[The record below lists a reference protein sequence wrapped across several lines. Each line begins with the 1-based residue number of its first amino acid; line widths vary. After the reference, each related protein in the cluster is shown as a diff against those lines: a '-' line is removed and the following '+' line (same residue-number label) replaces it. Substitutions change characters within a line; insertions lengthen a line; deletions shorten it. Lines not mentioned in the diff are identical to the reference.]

1 MEGQRFATARTAA
14 AGVAQKR
21 ASSVVDGRAA
31 AIATLLV
38 LAGIAWLASGI
49 RMAGMD
55 SGPGSDPGS
64 LGFFSSTWVVMMAAM
79 MLPSIAPALLAHR
92 EHQRRASGGR
102 ETWASTRFVIGYLAV
117 WGLAGLA
124 GYAVLEAGRSLD
136 GGFLAW
142 DAAGRWAA
150 AGVLVLAGLYELTP
164 YKGACLTRCR
174 TAVAPLGDQRRDG
187 SRALQMGARHGAW
200 CLGCCWALMAALFAL
215 GAMSL
220 AWMVVVS
227 LLIAAE
233 KLLPWRAPS
242 VRGVATTLVVAGI
255 AVAAAPAQVPWL
267 TLPGNDTMG
276 MRATGKTGAGD
287 AHMAGHAGTTP
298 HAPPASR

>member
-1 MEGQRFATARTAA
+1 MEGQASATARTAP
-14 AGVAQKR
+14 AGVAQTR
-21 ASSVVDGRAA
+21 GSSLVGGRPA
-31 AIATLLV
+31 AIATLLL
-38 LAGIAWLASGI
+38 LAGIAWLATGV

-55 SGPGSDPGS
+55 GGPGSDPGS

-92 EHQRRASGGR
+92 ELQRRTSSGA
-102 ETWASTRFVIGYLAV
+102 TWASTRFLIGYLAV
-117 WGLAGLA
+117 WALAGLA

-150 AGVLVLAGLYELTP
+150 AGVLLLAGLYELSP
-164 YKGACLTRCR
+164 YKGACLARCR
-174 TAVAPLGDQRRDG
+174 AARAFPGADARDG
-187 SRALQMGARHGAW
+187 GALRMGVEHGAW

-227 LLIAAE
+227 LLIASE
-233 KLLPWRAPS
+233 KLLPWRAPA
-242 VRGVATTLVVAGI
+242 VRGVATALVVVGI
-255 AVAAAPAQVPWL
+255 AVAAAPAHVPWL
-267 TLPGNDTMG
+267 TLPGSHTMAV
-276 MRATGKTGAGD
+276 RATGMTDAGE
-287 AHMAGHAGTTP
+287 AHMASHAGTAP
-298 HAPPASR
+298 HARPASR